1 MKGDDVDIIIQ
12 NDGTINAL
20 HEKLEELKTERSFA

>member
-12 NDGTINAL
+12 NDGTIEAL
-20 HEKLEELKTERSFA
+20 WVKLEELKTERSFA

>member
-1 MKGDDVDIIIQ
+1 MQGDDVDIIIQ

-20 HEKLEELKTERSFA
+20 HEKLEELKSERFVA